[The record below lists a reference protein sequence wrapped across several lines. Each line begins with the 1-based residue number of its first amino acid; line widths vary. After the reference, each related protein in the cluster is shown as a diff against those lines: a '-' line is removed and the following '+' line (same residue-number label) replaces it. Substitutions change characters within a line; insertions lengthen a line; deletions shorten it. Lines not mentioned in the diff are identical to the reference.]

1 MNAAIEAAR
10 AGEQGRG
17 FAVVADEVR
26 KLAERTSQ
34 ATVEIDEMVDGM
46 QQGSG
51 QARER
56 VAKTYGAVQG
66 GVQLAEEA
74 QRQIAEIQSSM
85 QLVVRQAAEIRDAA
99 SEQSKA
105 TEDMARTAEQ
115 MSSQATQSD
124 AEITRAG
131 QVVADLEKLSQS
143 LEQVVGRFK
152 L

>member
-1 MNAAIEAAR
+1 
-10 AGEQGRG
+10 
-17 FAVVADEVR
+17 
-26 KLAERTSQ
+26 
-34 ATVEIDEMVDGM
+34 
-46 QQGSG
+46 
-51 QARER
+51 
-56 VAKTYGAVQG
+56 VQG

-115 MSSQATQSD
+115 MSNQASQSD
-124 AEITRAG
+124 AEISRAG